1 MASDDKLYDTT
12 PTTPPHEKVEST
24 GEVAVDTPTT
34 QHDTGGFPNRWAG
47 GPDDT
52 GASGAVF
59 GETWSGGPDGSTEQ
73 AEEFGQAWSG
83 VPADQ
88 PENDENAEKFGATWS
103 GDNQGTPAT

>member
-12 PTTPPHEKVEST
+12 PITPADEMVEST
-24 GEVAVDTPTT
+24 DEVVTDTPTT
-34 QHDTGGFPNRWAG
+34 EQGTDGFPNRWAG

-52 GASGAVF
+52 GASGAEF
-59 GETWSGGPDGSTEQ
+59 GQTWSGGPDGSTEQ

-88 PENDENAEKFGATWS
+88 PADADKFGATWS
-103 GDNQGTPAT
+103 GDNQETPAT